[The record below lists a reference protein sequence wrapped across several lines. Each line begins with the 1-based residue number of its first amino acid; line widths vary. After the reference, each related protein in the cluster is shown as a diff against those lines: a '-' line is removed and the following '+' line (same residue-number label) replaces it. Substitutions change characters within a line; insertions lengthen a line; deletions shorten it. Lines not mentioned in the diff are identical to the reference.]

1 MGQYIMVNGLL
12 TGKEMAKELSFGKMA
27 ANM

>member
-1 MGQYIMVNGLL
+1 MVNGLL
-12 TGKEMAKELSFGKMA
+12 TGKEMVKELSFGKMA